1 MIKCKCCLQEKTIEN
16 YYSIV
21 YKTSSN
27 INLGDSIVSRGE
39 ENEKINVIEEYCSD
53 CLDVAD
59 IEISNNINYKIKNID
74 KYHKKTREYYI
85 KNILGLNRED
95 YYTIREAHEIIKSLG
110 LTKSNYKGWKN
121 SMMRSD
127 AAKGFYDLIKTPL
140 NGIGVST
147 DESLN
152 FGYIVL
158 AKKFN
163 QYKEK
168 MLNGKYTILKT
179 VNFDSGKLDELR
191 DRGFLVGDED
201 TIYLYTDYK
210 NELAVCRD
218 CGEVKPFSEF
228 RVVGESKRGFPTLHY
243 ICRSCEKIKVRK
255 KYINMTPEEKENHIN
270 GVKAWRKKNI
280 DRVREL
286 ERKYDKLP
294 KNKIKRNIRTRLRD
308 FMKLKNKNHYRQ
320 DIGCTVQELADH
332 LESQF
337 VDGMSWSNYGSGE
350 NGDHRGSWHVD
361 HIVPLSKFEGKY
373 PNHYTNLQP
382 LWAEDN
388 IRKSNKLE

>member
-27 INLGDSIVSRGE
+27 VNLGDSIVSRGE
-39 ENEKINVIEEYCSD
+39 ETEKINVIEEYCSD

-59 IEISNNINYKIKNID
+59 IKISNNINYKIQNLN
-74 KYHKKTREYYI
+74 KYHKKTTENYI
-85 KNILGLNRED
+85 KKVLGLNRED

-110 LTKSNYKGWKN
+110 LTKLNYKGWKS
-121 SMMRSD
+121 SMMKSD
-127 AAKGFYDLIKTPL
+127 ATKGFYDLIETPL
-140 NGIGVST
+140 GEIGG
-147 DESLN
+147 N

-158 AKKFN
+158 AKKFD

-179 VNFDSGKLDELR
+179 VNFDSSKFDELR
-191 DRGFLVGDED
+191 DRGFLAGDED
-201 TIYLYTDYK
+201 NIYLYTDYK
-210 NELAVCRD
+210 NKLAVCRD
-218 CGEVKPFSEF
+218 CGEIKPFSEF
-228 RVVGESKRGFPTLHY
+228 RMVGESKRGFTKLHY
-243 ICRSCEKIKVRK
+243 ICRSCEKIKVRQ
-255 KYINMTPEEKENHIN
+255 KYINMTAEDKEKHIN

-286 ERKYDKLP
+286 TRKYDKLP
-294 KNKIKRNIRTRLRD
+294 KNRIKKNIRRRLSK
-308 FMKLKNKNHYRQ
+308 FMKLENKNHYRK
-320 DIGCTVQELADH
+320 DIGCTVQELVDH

-337 VDGMSWSNYGSGE
+337 VDGMSWNNYGSGE
-350 NGDHRGSWHVD
+350 NGDHRDSWHVD
-361 HIVPLSKFEGKY
+361 HIIPLSKFEGQY

-382 LWAEDN
+382 LWAADN
-388 IRKSNKLE
+388 LHKSDKLE

>member
-1 MIKCKCCLQEKTIEN
+1 MIKCKCCLQEKPIEN

-27 INLGDSIVSRGE
+27 VNLGDSIISLGE
-39 ENEKINVIEEYCSD
+39 ETERINVIEEYCSD
-53 CLDVAD
+53 CLDIAD
-59 IEISNNINYKIKNID
+59 IETSNNINYKIKNID

-140 NGIGVST
+140 NGTGVST

-158 AKKFN
+158 AKKFD

-179 VNFDSGKLDELR
+179 VNFDSCKLDELR

-210 NELAVCRD
+210 NKLAVCRD
-218 CGEVKPFSEF
+218 CGEIKPFSEF
-228 RVVGESKRGFPTLHY
+228 RIVGESKRGFPNLHY
-243 ICRSCEKIKVRK
+243 ICRSCEKIKVRQ
-255 KYINMTPEEKENHIN
+255 KYINMTPEEKEKHIN

-286 ERKYDKLP
+286 ERKYEQLP
-294 KNKIKRNIRTRLRD
+294 KNKIKRNIRKRLRD

-320 DIGCTVQELADH
+320 DIGCTVQELVDH

-337 VDGMSWSNYGSGE
+337 VDGMNWENYGSGE
-350 NGDHRGSWHVD
+350 NGDHRDSWHVD

-373 PNHYTNLQP
+373 PNHYSNLQP

-388 IRKSNKLE
+388 MLKSDKLE

>member
-27 INLGDSIVSRGE
+27 VNLGDSIVSRGE
-39 ENEKINVIEEYCSD
+39 ETEKINVIEEYCSD
-53 CLDVAD
+53 CLNVAD
-59 IEISNNINYKIKNID
+59 IEISNNINYKIQNLN
-74 KYHKKTREYYI
+74 KYHKKTTENYI

-95 YYTIREAHEIIKSLG
+95 YYTIREAHEMIKSVG
-110 LTKSNYKGWKN
+110 CNYSDYKIW
-121 SMMRSD
+121 MRGTMRRD
-127 AAKGFYDLIKTPL
+127 AQKGFYELIKIPL
-140 NGIGVST
+140 DCLDV
-147 DESLN
+147 N

-179 VNFDSGKLDELR
+179 VNFDSSKFDELR
-191 DRGFLVGDED
+191 DRGFLAGDENN
-201 TIYLYTDYK
+201 IYLYTDYK

-218 CGEVKPFSEF
+218 CGEIKPFCEF
-228 RVVGESKRGFPTLHY
+228 RIVGESKRGFPKLHY
-243 ICRSCEKIKVRK
+243 ICRSCEKIKKRQ
-255 KYINMTPEEKENHIN
+255 KYINMTPEEKEKHIN

-294 KNKIKRNIRTRLRD
+294 KNKIKRNIRSRLRD
-308 FMKLKNKNHYRQ
+308 FMKLQNKNHYRQ
-320 DIGCTVQELADH
+320 DIGCTVQELVDH

-361 HIVPLSKFEGKY
+361 HIVPLDKFEGKY